1 MTRPYAALRGSVG
14 KEIVVTC
21 KNDSECIGNLSEVD
35 EYMNIVLYD
44 GRACNEIGCIK
55 NQFVLRGIT
64 ISIIRLDVVGNGT
77 R

>member
-1 MTRPYAALRGSVG
+1 MTRPYAALRDSVG

-21 KNDSECIGNLSEVD
+21 KNGSEYIGNLSEVD

-44 GRACNEIGCIK
+44 GRACNEVDCIK
-55 NQFVLRGIT
+55 NQFMLRGIT
-64 ISIIRLDVVGNGT
+64 ISIIRLNGVGNGK